1 MLRHTCLLLRRRAL
15 RPLSTNRDLTL
26 VDQKEGIR
34 TVTLNNPSKYNGWT
48 DPMLRS
54 MMGRFEEAT
63 HDADCKALILTG
75 SGAYYCA
82 GVDLSNTLK
91 PMWPKP
97 LPAAIYTF
105 NKKVFDTF
113 LNFPK
118 PLCVAVNGPA
128 IGASVTTAT
137 LADCVVASTN
147 ATFSTPFARLG
158 VPPEGCSSVHFER
171 LMGGVNAE
179 RMLGAEGWAPAAAE
193 AAAAGLIDAC
203 VEPAELLDAAH
214 DLLRTRL
221 GTDYVKAHRGH
232 GDTAA
237 LLQVN
242 DRESRD
248 LADAFLAVPFLR
260 AQADFLASKG
270 KTQQALVF
278 EALIATRPAWSL
290 MLRT

>member
-26 VDQKEGIR
+26 VEQKEGIR

-54 MMGRFEEAT
+54 MMGRFEDAT
-63 HDADCKALILTG
+63 HDEECKALILTG

-91 PMWPKP
+91 PMWPKQ
-97 LPAAIYTF
+97 LHATIYTF

-171 LMGGVNAE
+171 LMGEVNAE
-179 RMLGAEGWAPAAAE
+179 RMLGGEGWAPSAAE

-203 VEPAELLDAAH
+203 VERARRHGRVVRRERPRVAGPRGRVPGRPVPPGPGRLPRVQGQDAAGP
-214 DLLRTRL
+214 RIR
-221 GTDYVKAHRGH
+221 GPHR
-232 GDTAA
+232 DAARVEPDAVNLSSSTA
-237 LLQVN
+237 
-242 DRESRD
+242 
-248 LADAFLAVPFLR
+248 
-260 AQADFLASKG
+260 
-270 KTQQALVF
+270 
-278 EALIATRPAWSL
+278 
-290 MLRT
+290 